1 MIISNKEMEYFM
13 KIVKSLKKCGL
24 LMKGVGET
32 TENEAKEQNS
42 RFLSMLCGI
51 LHRVVK
57 EKVRPGRNF

>member
-1 MIISNKEMEYFM
+1 M

>member
-1 MIISNKEMEYFM
+1 M

-24 LMKGVGET
+24 LMKGVSET

-42 RFLSMLCGI
+42 RFLSMLCGT